1 MEFSGLAR
9 VSRRKASGSQ
19 VLLGFSAQAGKSRW
33 PSPPAAQRALSFDY
47 STSSTALPPPAPG
60 SGQPPHPSSGALCGG
75 SHRCR
80 GTEMLAPRRRGG
92 SALRRRRPSVGG
104 AASAPRPPTPL
115 ARSAARVSPPL
126 PLSRNLRLTTLPNY
140 SYPSLS
146 SQRRC
151 QGWRGFRSEPLL
163 PCRHLRGHQASGFSL
178 SEPPGHQL
186 PTAAVPAARR
196 RGHDPR
202 APAPGDCSG
211 AGVPGTLPAPW
222 ASERLSKKGRR
233 DPHPLGRLPLGS
245 PRSAPR
251 LQPFS
256 QIQLGSRELS
266 RSCSHPDPT

>member
-1 MEFSGLAR
+1 MAEPSGRAASPVIRLLDILHGFATSRPGLRAAASPQLRCSLWREPSVQGDRDAR
-9 VSRRKASGSQ
+9 
-19 VLLGFSAQAGKSRW
+19 
-33 PSPPAAQRALSFDY
+33 
-47 STSSTALPPPAPG
+47 ST
-60 SGQPPHPSSGALCGG
+60 
-75 SHRCR
+75 
-80 GTEMLAPRRRGG
+80 RRGG

-104 AASAPRPPTPL
+104 APSAPRPPTPL

-126 PLSRNLRLTTLPNY
+126 PLSRNLQLTTLPNY

-163 PCRHLRGHQASGFSL
+163 PCRHLRGHQASGFSP

-186 PTAAVPAARR
+186 PTAAERAARR